1 MTIRNLDV
9 LFAPK
14 SVALIGASPKAGS
27 VGKIITTNIKDGG
40 FTGPVWLVNPKHSE
54 IDGQPCFRSI
64 NALPG
69 VPDLAV
75 IATPPATIPLLIDE
89 LGKKGTRSAVVI
101 TAGVTAP
108 LREAILA
115 AAQPHLLRIQGPN
128 CLGLMLPPHGLNASF
143 GNRAALKGSIAFVS
157 QSGALITAIVDWA
170 SARGVGFS
178 HVVSLGDMADIDFG
192 DMLDYLAGDAK
203 CTAILLY
210 VEQVTHAAKFMSAAR
225 RAARVKPVIVI
236 KAGRHAEGAK
246 AAQSHT
252 GALAGADSAYQAA
265 FRRAGVLRVLELQ
278 DLFNAAEMLSRQ
290 SRLQGERL
298 MILTNGGGA
307 GVLAV
312 DRLADLGGQLAA
324 LPETT
329 IAALNAVMPTAWS
342 KGNPVDI
349 IGDADASRYSAALD
363 ILADAEGADAILVMN
378 CPTALASSTLS
389 AQAVVDVRAR
399 RRNENK
405 SDPPVL
411 TCWLGET
418 AAKDARDVFAREKI
432 ATFETPAG
440 AIEGFMQLARYTR
453 AQDELMATPP
463 ATPSGLTF
471 DADAA
476 RQIIAASLA
485 RGQAILSERDAKAL
499 LAAYAIPVV
508 MTRIAKTPDDVGA
521 IATELLTHEKMCV
534 VKILSDDISH
544 KSDVGGVRLNLASA
558 RQAQDAATQMLE
570 RITREHP
577 KARIDG
583 FTVQAMVHRPG
594 AHELIIGASED
605 TTFGPII
612 LFGAG
617 GTSVEVVHD
626 TSQALPPLDLKLA
639 RCLMQ
644 HTRIHKLLEGYR
656 DRPAADLDAIALTL
670 VKISALLIAHPE
682 IRELDINPL
691 LADEDGVIALD
702 ARVCV
707 VRQATKPRQSMSIT
721 PYPADLER
729 HVSLPKLGN
738 LLIRP
743 IRPEDEVLYE
753 ELSKRVTP
761 ADMRMRFFTA
771 GQSLSHKLIARL
783 TQIDYA
789 REMAFVAIDEAQATL
804 LGVAR
809 LVADPDNVG
818 GEYAI
823 LVASDLKGRGLG
835 WLLMQTLID
844 YARGR
849 GLTQLFGDVL
859 AANTPMLDMCRE
871 LGFNIETTADDA
883 TLNRVTL
890 ALTRV
895 VEAAIQRRSV
905 Q

>member
-1 MTIRNLDV
+1 MTIRNLDA

-14 SVALIGASPKAGS
+14 SVVLIGASAEDGS
-27 VGKIITTNIKDGG
+27 VGKIIATNLKAGG
-40 FTGPVWLVNPKHSE
+40 FTGPVWLVNPKYSE
-54 IDGQPCFRSI
+54 IDGRLCFRSVGD
-64 NALPG
+64 LPG
-69 VPDLAV
+69 VSDLAV
-75 IATPPATIPLLIDE
+75 IATPPATLPKLIDE
-89 LGKKGTRSAVVI
+89 LGKRGTRSAVLI

-108 LREAILA
+108 LREAVLA
-115 AAQPHLLRIQGPN
+115 AAMPYLLRVQGPN
-128 CLGLMLPPHGLNASF
+128 CVGLMRPPIGLNASF
-143 GNRAALKGSIAFVS
+143 GNQAALTGSIAFVS

-192 DMLDYLAGDAK
+192 DMLDYLAGDAQ

-210 VEQVTHAAKFMSAAR
+210 IEQVTHAAKFMSAAR

-252 GALAGADSAYQAA
+252 GALAGADSAYEAA

-290 SRLQGERL
+290 PRLQGERL
-298 MILTNGGGA
+298 IIITNGGGA

-324 LPETT
+324 LPDAT
-329 IAALNAVMPTAWS
+329 IEALNAVMPATWS
-342 KGNPVDI
+342 KANPVDI
-349 IGDADASRYSAALD
+349 IGDADASRYSHALD
-363 ILADAEGADAILVMN
+363 ILADADGADAILVMN

-399 RRNENK
+399 RRKANK
-405 SDPPVL
+405 PDRPVL

-418 AAKDARDVFAREKI
+418 AAKDARDVFGRERI

-463 ATPSGLTF
+463 AMPSGIVL
-471 DADAA
+471 DADVA

-485 RGQAILSERDAKAL
+485 RGQGMLSERDAKAL

-508 MTRIAKTPDDVGA
+508 TTRIAKTPNDVGA
-521 IATELLTHEKMCV
+521 IATDMLVHEQACV

-558 RQAQDAATQMLE
+558 RAAQEAATEMLE
-570 RITREHP
+570 RVTREYP

-583 FTVQAMVHRPG
+583 FTVQAMVLRPG

-617 GTSVEVVHD
+617 GTSVEVVRD
-626 TSQALPPLDLKLA
+626 TSQALPPLDMKLA
-639 RCLMQ
+639 RELMRQ
-644 HTRIHKLLEGYR
+644 TRTHRLLEGYR
-656 DRPAADLDAIALTL
+656 DRPAADLDAIALTI

-691 LADEDGVIALD
+691 LADEQGVIALD
-702 ARVCV
+702 ARVRV
-707 VRQATKPRQSMSIT
+707 VSQVEKPRQPMSIM
-721 PYPADLER
+721 PYPANLER
-729 HVSLPKLGN
+729 HVSLPKVGN
-738 LLIRP
+738 QLIRP
-743 IRPEDEVLYE
+743 IRPEDELLYE

-761 ADMRMRFFTA
+761 ADLRMRFFTA
-771 GQSLSHKLIARL
+771 GLNLSHKLIARL

-789 REMAFVAIDEAQATL
+789 REMAFVALDEAQGTL

-809 LVADPDNVG
+809 LVADPDKVRA
-818 GEYAI
+818 EYAI

-844 YARGR
+844 YARGQR
-849 GLTQLFGDVL
+849 FAQLVGDVL
-859 AANTPMLDMCRE
+859 ADNTPMLEMCRE
-871 LGFNIETTADDA
+871 LGFKIETTANDA
-883 TLNRVTL
+883 AVCRVTL
-890 ALTRV
+890 DMARV
-895 VEAAIQRRSV
+895 VGALDRP
-905 Q
+905 

>member
-9 LFAPK
+9 VFAPK
-14 SVALIGASPKAGS
+14 SVVLIGASPKAGS
-27 VGKIITTNIKDGG
+27 VGKIIASNIGAGAFK
-40 FTGPVWLVNPKHSE
+40 GPVWLVNPKHTE
-54 IDGQPCFRSI
+54 IDGQRCYRSVSD
-64 NALPG
+64 LPG
-69 VPDLAV
+69 VADLAV
-75 IATPPATIPLLIDE
+75 IATPPETIPKLIDE
-89 LGKKGTRSAVVI
+89 LGTRGTRGAVVI
-101 TAGVTAP
+101 TAGVTRP
-108 LREAILA
+108 LRQAMLA
-115 AAQPHLLRIQGPN
+115 AAMPHLLRIQGPN

-143 GNRAALKGSIAFVS
+143 GNRAALTGSMAFVS

-170 SARGVGFS
+170 SSRGVGFS

-192 DMLDYLAGDAK
+192 DMLDYLAGDAQSS
-203 CTAILLY
+203 AILLY
-210 VEQVTHAAKFMSAAR
+210 IEQVTHAAKFMSAAR

-252 GALAGADSAYQAA
+252 GALAGADSAYEAA
-265 FRRAGVLRVLELQ
+265 FRRAGLLRVLELQ

-290 SRLQGERL
+290 PRLTGERL
-298 MILTNGGGA
+298 VILTNGGGA

-312 DRLADLGGQLAA
+312 DRLADLGGQLAT
-324 LPETT
+324 LPDAT
-329 IAALNAVMPTAWS
+329 IQALNAVMPATWS

-349 IGDADASRYSAALD
+349 IGDADASRYSQALD
-363 ILADAEGADAILVMN
+363 ILSDVPGADAILIMN
-378 CPTALASSTLS
+378 CPTALASSTLC
-389 AQAVVDVRAR
+389 AQAVVDVRSR
-399 RRNENK
+399 RRTANTSNQ
-405 SDPPVL
+405 PVL

-418 AAKDARDVFAREKI
+418 AAKDARDMFGRERI

-463 ATPSGLTF
+463 ALPSGIMF

-476 RQIIAASLA
+476 RTVINSSLA
-485 RGQAILSERDAKAL
+485 RGQSMLSELDAKAL

-508 MTRIAKTPDDVGA
+508 TTRVAKTPNDVAA
-521 IATELLTHEKMCV
+521 IATRLLDEERTCV
-534 VKILSDDISH
+534 VKILSDDITH
-544 KSDVGGVRLNLASA
+544 KSDAGGVRLNLASA
-558 RQAQDAATQMLE
+558 HAAQEAATEMLE

-605 TTFGPII
+605 MTFGPII
-612 LFGAG
+612 MFGAG

-626 TSQALPPLDLKLA
+626 TSQALPPLDMKLA
-639 RCLMQ
+639 RDLMRQ
-644 HTRIHKLLEGYR
+644 TRAHKLLEGYR

-691 LADEDGVIALD
+691 LADEHGVIALD
-702 ARVCV
+702 ARV
-707 VRQATKPRQSMSIT
+707 RLESQAVKPRQPMAIT
-721 PYPADLER
+721 PYPANLER
-729 HVSLPKLGN
+729 HINLPKIGDVRV
-738 LLIRP
+738 RP
-743 IRPEDEVLYE
+743 IRPEDELLYQ
-753 ELSKRVTP
+753 ELWKRVTP
-761 ADMRMRFFTA
+761 ADLRMRFFTA
-771 GQSLSHKLIARL
+771 GMNLSHKLIARL

-789 REMAFVAIDEAQATL
+789 REMAFVALDATHGTL

-809 LVADPDNVG
+809 LVADPDNVR

-823 LVASDLKGRGLG
+823 LVASDHHGRGLG
-835 WLLMQTLID
+835 WLLMQTLIE

-849 GLTQLFGDVL
+849 KLALLFGDVL
-859 AANTPMLDMCRE
+859 DANTAMLDMCRE
-871 LGFNIETTADDA
+871 LGFEIEAAADA
-883 TLNRVTL
+883 TAVSRVTL
-890 ALTRV
+890 DLTRPCTEFIP
-895 VEAAIQRRSV
+895 EARLD
-905 Q
+905 